1 MDKVTSDLMICYY
14 RLSSEDGDVAR
25 GNAAESFSISAQRLC
40 VQNFLASRPDLE
52 GTVEE
57 IVDDGYSGTNM
68 NRPGMQRLLSLVKS
82 GSVKTVIVRDL
93 SRFSR
98 NFLEGG
104 HYLEFVFPAYGVRFI
119 SINDHFDSADYG
131 ESTGGLELGITNLL
145 NQLYSRDLSRKIKS
159 VTDRKKLNGEYAFGA
174 VPYGYQKG
182 EQKNTIVVDPP
193 AADVVRQI
201 FQWASQGI
209 SITQIA
215 RRLNASGTETPSSYL
230 AKVRSRYK
238 VRKFW
243 TYESVRNILQNRI
256 YTGDTEAFKSHVVK
270 VGSNRTKLLTEAER
284 PIIPHTHEPIVSR
297 ELYFLAR
304 STVQKTAPKTP
315 TGSPPSLLQPY
326 LVCGCCGNRLV
337 KGKASNKNWRC
348 ASARYVP
355 ESGCAEVCISDADL
369 QAILIRAIN
378 MQCQLRDARLETY
391 QRQFES
397 HASKRRAI
405 NARMQRVQA
414 EIHRRQEELM
424 SLYEAHVGGRL
435 SKESFTEKRESLLLA
450 QNEKKRQ
457 LAQLESDWELLCA
470 EEETAKKE
478 ERQTSVLSPYHEI
491 SALDPA
497 LMRELV
503 CEILVFNRQ
512 KIQINWKFPD
522 FTSEF
527 VE

>member
-1 MDKVTSDLMICYY
+1 MDKTASDLMICYY

-25 GNAAESFSISAQRLC
+25 ENATESFSISAQRLC
-40 VQNFLASRPDLE
+40 VRNFLASHPDLE

-104 HYLEFVFPAYGVRFI
+104 HYLEFVFPANGVRFI

-201 FQWASQGI
+201 FQWASRGI

-215 RRLNASGTETPSSYL
+215 QRLNVSGTETPSAYL
-230 AKVRSRYK
+230 AKVRGRYK

-256 YTGDTEAFKSHVVK
+256 YTGDTEAFKSHVIK
-270 VGSNRTKLLTEAER
+270 VGSNRTKLLPEAER

-304 STVQKTAPKTP
+304 STVQKRHRK
-315 TGSPPSLLQPY
+315 
-326 LVCGCCGNRLV
+326 
-337 KGKASNKNWRC
+337 
-348 ASARYVP
+348 
-355 ESGCAEVCISDADL
+355 
-369 QAILIRAIN
+369 
-378 MQCQLRDARLETY
+378 
-391 QRQFES
+391 
-397 HASKRRAI
+397 
-405 NARMQRVQA
+405 
-414 EIHRRQEELM
+414 RRQE
-424 SLYEAHVGGRL
+424 
-435 SKESFTEKRESLLLA
+435 T
-450 QNEKKRQ
+450 RQ
-457 LAQLESDWELLCA
+457 ACCSPISSAAAA
-470 EEETAKKE
+470 ET
-478 ERQTSVLSPYHEI
+478 I
-491 SALDPA
+491 
-497 LMRELV
+497 
-503 CEILVFNRQ
+503 
-512 KIQINWKFPD
+512 W
-522 FTSEF
+522 
-527 VE
+527 

>member
-1 MDKVTSDLMICYY
+1 VDKVTSDLMICYY
-14 RLSSEDGDVAR
+14 RLSSEDGDVVR

-57 IVDDGYSGTNM
+57 IVDDGYTGTNM

-215 RRLNASGTETPSSYL
+215 QRLNASGTETPSVYL
-230 AKVRSRYK
+230 AKARGRYK

-270 VGSNRTKLLTEAER
+270 VGSNRTKLLPEAER

-315 TGSPPSLLQPY
+315 AGNTPSLLQPY
-326 LVCGCCGNRLV
+326 LVCGCCGNHLV

-378 MQCQLRDARLETY
+378 MQCRLRDARLETY

-414 EIHRRQEELM
+414 EIHRKQEELM

-435 SKESFTEKRESLLLA
+435 SKESFTEKRESLLRA
-450 QNEKKRQ
+450 QNEKKQQ

-478 ERQTSVLSPYHEI
+478 EQQTSALSPYHEI

-503 CEILVFNRQ
+503 CEISVFHRQ
-512 KIQINWKFPD
+512 KIQIEWKFFD
-522 FTSEF
+522 FTSEL

>member
-82 GSVKTVIVRDL
+82 GGVKAVIVRDL

-215 RRLNASGTETPSSYL
+215 QRLNASGTETPSSYL
-230 AKVRSRYK
+230 AKVRGRYK

-243 TYESVRNILQNRI
+243 TYESVRNIL
-256 YTGDTEAFKSHVVK
+256 
-270 VGSNRTKLLTEAER
+270 L
-284 PIIPHTHEPIVSR
+284 
-297 ELYFLAR
+297 
-304 STVQKTAPKTP
+304 
-315 TGSPPSLLQPY
+315 SL
-326 LVCGCCGNRLV
+326 
-337 KGKASNKNWRC
+337 
-348 ASARYVP
+348 
-355 ESGCAEVCISDADL
+355 
-369 QAILIRAIN
+369 
-378 MQCQLRDARLETY
+378 
-391 QRQFES
+391 
-397 HASKRRAI
+397 
-405 NARMQRVQA
+405 
-414 EIHRRQEELM
+414 IH
-424 SLYEAHVGGRL
+424 
-435 SKESFTEKRESLLLA
+435 
-450 QNEKKRQ
+450 
-457 LAQLESDWELLCA
+457 
-470 EEETAKKE
+470 
-478 ERQTSVLSPYHEI
+478 I
-491 SALDPA
+491 
-497 LMRELV
+497 
-503 CEILVFNRQ
+503 
-512 KIQINWKFPD
+512 
-522 FTSEF
+522 
-527 VE
+527 

>member
-1 MDKVTSDLMICYY
+1 MDKTTSDLIICYY
-14 RLSSEDGDVAR
+14 RLSSEDSDVAH
-25 GNAAESFSISAQRLC
+25 GNATESFSISAQRLC
-40 VQNFLASRPDLE
+40 VQNFLSSRPDLV
-52 GTVEE
+52 GTIEE
-57 IVDDGYSGTNM
+57 IVDDGYTGTNM
-68 NRPGMQRLLSLVKS
+68 NRPGMQRLLSLAKNGCVKII
-82 GSVKTVIVRDL
+82 IVRDL

-119 SINDHFDSADYG
+119 SINDHFDSNDYG

-145 NQLYSRDLSRKIKS
+145 NQLYSRDLSCKIKS

-182 EQKNTIVVDPP
+182 EQKNTITVDPP

-215 RRLNASGTETPSSYL
+215 QRLNASGTETPSVYL
-230 AKVRSRYK
+230 AKVRGRYK
-238 VRKFW
+238 VRNFW

-270 VGSNRTKLLTEAER
+270 VGSKRTKLLPEAER
-284 PIIPHTHEPIVSR
+284 SIIAHTHEPIVSR

-304 STVQKTAPKTP
+304 SAVQKTAPKTP
-315 TGSPPSLLQPY
+315 KGSTPSLLQPY
-326 LVCGCCGNRLV
+326 LVCGCCGNHLV

-378 MQCQLRDARLETY
+378 MQCRLRDNRLETY
-391 QRQFES
+391 RRQFES
-397 HASKRRAI
+397 HASKRHTI

-414 EIHRRQEELM
+414 DIHRKQEELM
-424 SLYEAHVGGRL
+424 SLYEEHVSGQL
-435 SKESFTEKRESLLLA
+435 SKDIFTEKRENLLRV
-450 QNEKKRQ
+450 QDEKKRQ
-457 LAQLESDWELLCA
+457 LAQLSSDWELLCA
-470 EEETAKKE
+470 EEEAAKKE
-478 ERQTSVLSPYHEI
+478 ERQTSVLSSYHEI

-497 LMRELV
+497 LIRELV
-503 CEILVFNRQ
+503 CEILVFHRQ
-512 KIQINWKFPD
+512 KVQINWNFNEFIRD
-522 FTSEF
+522 F

>member
-1 MDKVTSDLMICYY
+1 MDKMASDLMICYY

-25 GNAAESFSISAQRLC
+25 GNVAESFSISAQRLC
-40 VQNFLASRPDLE
+40 VRNFLASRPDLE

-57 IVDDGYSGTNM
+57 ITDDGYSGTNM

-82 GSVKTVIVRDL
+82 GNVKAVIVRDL

-193 AADVVRQI
+193 SADVVRQI

-215 RRLNASGTETPSSYL
+215 QRLNASGTETPSVYL
-230 AKVRSRYK
+230 AKARGRYK

-256 YTGDTEAFKSHVVK
+256 YTGDTEAFKSHVIK
-270 VGSNRTKLLTEAER
+270 VGGNRTKILPEAER

-378 MQCQLRDARLETY
+378 MQCQLRDARLETF

-405 NARMQRVQA
+405 NARMQRFQA
-414 EIHRRQEELM
+414 EIHRKREELM

-435 SKESFTEKRESLLLA
+435 SKESFTENGKAFSAHRTKRSGSLPSWKA
-450 QNEKKRQ
+450 IGNCSARRRRTQKRR
-457 LAQLESDWELLCA
+457 
-470 EEETAKKE
+470 TANL
-478 ERQTSVLSPYHEI
+478 RPL
-491 SALDPA
+491 
-497 LMRELV
+497 
-503 CEILVFNRQ
+503 
-512 KIQINWKFPD
+512 
-522 FTSEF
+522 F
-527 VE
+527 VP

>member
-14 RLSSEDGDVAR
+14 RLSSEDGDVVR

-57 IVDDGYSGTNM
+57 IVDDGYTGTNM

-215 RRLNASGTETPSSYL
+215 QRLNASGTETPSVYL
-230 AKVRSRYK
+230 AKARGRYK

-243 TYESVRNILQNRI
+243 TYEPSGIFSKTASTPAIRRR
-256 YTGDTEAFKSHVVK
+256 
-270 VGSNRTKLLTEAER
+270 SN
-284 PIIPHTHEPIVSR
+284 PMWSR
-297 ELYFLAR
+297 SAATAR
-304 STVQKTAPKTP
+304 SCSPKRSAPSSPIRTSLSFH
-315 TGSPPSLLQPY
+315 GSYIFSPAAP
-326 LVCGCCGNRLV
+326 C
-337 KGKASNKNWRC
+337 K
-348 ASARYVP
+348 
-355 ESGCAEVCISDADL
+355 
-369 QAILIRAIN
+369 
-378 MQCQLRDARLETY
+378 
-391 QRQFES
+391 
-397 HASKRRAI
+397 KRHRK
-405 NARMQRVQA
+405 
-414 EIHRRQEELM
+414 RRQE
-424 SLYEAHVGGRL
+424 
-435 SKESFTEKRESLLLA
+435 T
-450 QNEKKRQ
+450 RQ
-457 LAQLESDWELLCA
+457 ACCNPISSAAAA
-470 EEETAKKE
+470 ET
-478 ERQTSVLSPYHEI
+478 I
-491 SALDPA
+491 
-497 LMRELV
+497 
-503 CEILVFNRQ
+503 
-512 KIQINWKFPD
+512 W
-522 FTSEF
+522 
-527 VE
+527 

>member
-1 MDKVTSDLMICYY
+1 M
-14 RLSSEDGDVAR
+14 A
-25 GNAAESFSISAQRLC
+25 
-40 VQNFLASRPDLE
+40 
-52 GTVEE
+52 
-57 IVDDGYSGTNM
+57 
-68 NRPGMQRLLSLVKS
+68 
-82 GSVKTVIVRDL
+82 
-93 SRFSR
+93 
-98 NFLEGG
+98 
-104 HYLEFVFPAYGVRFI
+104 
-119 SINDHFDSADYG
+119 
-131 ESTGGLELGITNLL
+131 
-145 NQLYSRDLSRKIKS
+145 
-159 VTDRKKLNGEYAFGA
+159 
-174 VPYGYQKG
+174 
-182 EQKNTIVVDPP
+182 
-193 AADVVRQI
+193 
-201 FQWASQGI
+201 
-209 SITQIA
+209 
-215 RRLNASGTETPSSYL
+215 GTETPSAYL
-230 AKVRSRYK
+230 AKVRGRYK

-270 VGSNRTKLLTEAER
+270 VGSNRTKLLPEAER

-297 ELYFLAR
+297 ELYYLAR

-315 TGSPPSLLQPY
+315 TGNTPSLLQPY

-378 MQCQLRDARLETY
+378 MQCQLRGARLETF

-405 NARMQRVQA
+405 SARMQRVQA
-414 EIHRRQEELM
+414 DIHRKQEELM
-424 SLYEAHVGGRL
+424 SLYEEHIGGQL
-435 SKESFTEKRESLLLA
+435 SKEAFAEKRESLLRA

-478 ERQTSVLSPYHEI
+478 ERQTSGLSPYHEI

-503 CEILVFNRQ
+503 CEILVFHRK

-522 FTSEF
+522 LTSEF
-527 VE
+527 AE